1 VQPPGKAAR
10 TSRLPKASRITS
22 IGELYGA
29 LNLRH
34 PKKNG
39 DFVGEKDFGIQ
50 TARIKGSDSE
60 KKRNSWILRQLDE
73 DWQF

>member
-1 VQPPGKAAR
+1 
-10 TSRLPKASRITS
+10 
-22 IGELYGA
+22 LYGA